1 MYYMFLAYEVIWF
14 RCYSMMLI
22 TCITCVLL
30 CEVEYRHLDTIS
42 AVLQCRLRF
51 RPEKIVTLKF
61 VFISK
66 ILCASNKILPCI
78 RRDFKRHI
86 LVSWSRLLPFLY
98 VKWITLIIS
107 LFIC

>member
-1 MYYMFLAYEVIWF
+1 MFLAYEVIWF

-30 CEVEYRHLDTIS
+30 CEVKYRHLDTIS

-51 RPEKIVTLKF
+51 RPEKIVTIKF

-66 ILCASNKILPCI
+66 ILCASNKIHVLPCMFSLEEI
-78 RRDFKRHI
+78 SKD
-86 LVSWSRLLPFLY
+86 
-98 VKWITLIIS
+98 IS
-107 LFIC
+107 LFLGPDFYHSSM